1 MVASRGS
8 APIWSGRCATPSEAR
23 CHAAVVVAG
32 ADTDS
37 DLRFYGRRRGRRLR
51 LRRRR
56 LIDEVLPRLA
66 LAAPADGMLDP
77 GGLFGFTPQ
86 DVWLEIGFGAG
97 EHLAWQAAHNP
108 RVGFIG
114 AEPFVNGV
122 ARLLAH
128 IEDEGLG
135 NIRIVADDVRPV
147 LARLPAAC
155 LGRVFVLFPDPWP
168 KARHHRRRIICREML
183 DQLAGLMRDGAELRL
198 ATDDEDYLCWMLEH
212 LLAHPAFCWLA
223 ARADDWRQRPLDWP
237 ATRYEVKMSAAGRR
251 ASYLRFARS
260 AR

>member
-8 APIWSGRCATPSEAR
+8 APIWSGRCATPFESQR
-23 CHAAVVVAG
+23 HVAVALAG
-32 ADTDS
+32 GDS
-37 DLRFYGRRRGRRLR
+37 DGDPRFYGRRRGRRLR
-51 LRRRR
+51 PRRRR
-56 LIDEVLPRLA
+56 LIDEALPRLA
-66 LAAPADGMLDP
+66 LAAPADGIVDP
-77 GGLFGFTPQ
+77 GGQFGFTPK

-97 EHLAWQAAHNP
+97 EHLAWQATRNP
-108 RVGFIG
+108 GVGFIG

-122 ARLLAH
+122 ARLLAR

-168 KARHHRRRIICREML
+168 KPRHHRRRIVCREVL

-198 ATDDEDYLCWMLEH
+198 ATDDEDYLCWILEH
-212 LLAHPAFCWLA
+212 LLAHPAFVWLA
-223 ARADDWRQRPLDWP
+223 AGADDWRQRPLDWP
-237 ATRYEVKMSAAGRR
+237 ATRYEVKTAAAGRR
-251 ASYLRFARS
+251 ASYLRFAR
-260 AR
+260 RQR